1 MTPPNSERQSH
12 ISRRGHRYL
21 WVLLVLAMGLV
32 GWNVAQIWVNSDD
45 MLVTIVN
52 LAVGGV
58 ALALTLF
65 IRPRKSHDGK
75 LRA

>member
-1 MTPPNSERQSH
+1 
-12 ISRRGHRYL
+12 
-21 WVLLVLAMGLV
+21 VLLVLAMGLV

-52 LAVGGV
+52 LAVGGL
-58 ALALTLF
+58 ALVLTLF